1 MTDQSHL
8 TNYIA
13 INRDCWN
20 ARTDHHIESEF
31 YQLDAFINGA
41 SSLNTIELDLLG
53 DIKGKKVLHL
63 QCHFGMD
70 TLSLARLGAQVV
82 GVDLSDKAIDKAN
95 ALTHQLNLDAR
106 FICCDLYELPQHLNE
121 TFDIVFTSYGTIGW
135 LPDLNKWA
143 AVVSQ
148 MLKPD
153 GRFIMAD
160 FHPVVWMYD
169 NDFTKIQYSYFNVE
183 TIVETESGTYADK
196 AAPIETQSIGWNH
209 PISEI
214 LNSLVSN
221 GVKIQ
226 KFNEYDY
233 SPYNVF
239 PGMEEFSKGQFKF
252 TQFDRKLPLIY
263 AIDGAKL

>member
-1 MTDQSHL
+1 MEKIVD
-8 TNYIA
+8 YIS
-13 INRDCWN
+13 INKVCWN
-20 ARTDHHIESEF
+20 TRTDHHIESEF
-31 YQLDAFINGA
+31 YQLDAFIKGA
-41 SSLNTIELDLLG
+41 NSLNPIELDLLG
-53 DIKGKKVLHL
+53 DIKGKKILHL

-70 TLSLARLGAQVV
+70 SLSLARLGAEVV
-82 GVDLSDKAIDKAN
+82 GVDLSDKAIDKAKE
-95 ALTHQLNLDAR
+95 LTNQLNLDAR

-143 AVVSQ
+143 AVVSK
-148 MLKPD
+148 MLKPS
-153 GRFIMAD
+153 GQFIMAD
-160 FHPVVWMYD
+160 FHPYVWMYD
-169 NDFTKIQYSYFNVE
+169 NNFTKIKYSYFNVE

-196 AAPIETQSIGWNH
+196 EAPIETQSIGWNH

-214 LNSLVSN
+214 LNSLIAN
-221 GVKIQ
+221 GLMIQ

-252 TQFDRKLPLIY
+252 MQFDRKLPLIY
-263 AIDGAKL
+263 AIDGTKL

>member
-1 MTDQSHL
+1 MNAEQ
-8 TNYIA
+8 NYIE
-13 INRDCWN
+13 INRNSWN
-20 ARTDHHIESEF
+20 NKTDAHLKSEF
-31 YQLDAFINGA
+31 YDLDGFLKGK
-41 SSLNTIELDLLG
+41 SSLNDIELALLG
-53 DIKGKKVLHL
+53 DIKGKTILHL
-63 QCHFGMD
+63 QCHFGQD
-70 TLSLARLGAQVV
+70 SISLSRLGAIVT
-82 GVDLSDKAIDKAN
+82 GIDLSDKAIES
-95 ALTHQLNLDAR
+95 AR
-106 FICCDLYELPQHLNE
+106 EIAKDTQSNTKFICCDLYELPQHLNE

-135 LPDLNKWA
+135 LPDLNQWA
-143 AVVSQ
+143 AVVSK
-148 MLKPD
+148 MLKPN

-196 AAPIETQSIGWNH
+196 EAPIETQSIGWNH

-221 GVKIQ
+221 GVTIQ

-263 AIDGAKL
+263 AIQANKA